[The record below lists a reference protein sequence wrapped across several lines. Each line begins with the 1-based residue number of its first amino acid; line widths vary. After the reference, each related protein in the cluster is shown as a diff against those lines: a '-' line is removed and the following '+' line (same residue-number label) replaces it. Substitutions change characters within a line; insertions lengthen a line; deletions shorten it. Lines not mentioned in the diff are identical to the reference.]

1 MQIEISRG
9 RDQQIEPSYCADGLT
24 DTTVVYERN
33 LWRIL
38 TTLCT
43 EMLKL
48 RESFGWKRLCRVIFH
63 FYTFL
68 ELVSKRARGSRNLW
82 SSRGSRKSRTVHR
95 TTSSTVHL

>member
-68 ELVSKRARGSRNLW
+68 ELVSKRARGSRNL
-82 SSRGSRKSRTVHR
+82 
-95 TTSSTVHL
+95 